1 MRKVFLAV
9 IPMQRSLVKF
19 VYLSEVYPQS
29 SETSYPITIL
39 LENECE
45 RGDDVVVIT
54 LITAGTANVA
64 GQRYPAFK
72 EQVIAILKEKEIVPQ
87 FVEIPMNSQLNNDSH
102 QDVYKSIVEQIHDG
116 DSVYTDITYGF
127 KTTPIVI
134 FSALTYVYELKK
146 GVDIAEI
153 VYGCL
158 YDGTEQKEA
167 KLLDVGSLFYLNSLA
182 STLGNMPGDEGKQM
196 VMDAVMK

>member
-134 FSALTYVYELKK
+134 FFHNFIFGFCS
-146 GVDIAEI
+146 
-153 VYGCL
+153 
-158 YDGTEQKEA
+158 
-167 KLLDVGSLFYLNSLA
+167 
-182 STLGNMPGDEGKQM
+182 
-196 VMDAVMK
+196 